1 MLSKSGLL
9 SLLFTLLLLPAAVV
23 AGKWTAP
30 PAAAI
35 ASAHPAATE
44 AGMRILRQGGNA
56 FDAAVTVT
64 AVLAVAE
71 PYSSGI
77 GGGGFYLLHKAG
89 EGLTTMLDARERAPF
104 EAARDMYL
112 DSNGE
117 PTTASL
123 EGPLSAGIPGIPAA
137 LVELAIVHGRL
148 PLQQTLQP
156 AIEVAREGFAVDEHY
171 RRMADMRLELLQRY
185 PQTAAIFLHENRVPP
200 LGHVIR
206 QPDLA
211 RTLSRIAS
219 YGNTGFYSPLAAG
232 DMVEEVRRDG
242 GIWSLDDLAGYRLR
256 YREPVTTQYH
266 GWQVTSAAPPS
277 SGGIA
282 LATMFG
288 ILSHY
293 DLKSMSE
300 GQRYH
305 HIIEAMRH
313 AYRDRAEYLGDP
325 DHIAV
330 PVDKLL
336 SEGHIRSKLEWIRR
350 DEATPSASL
359 PPVPVEGARGTDTTH
374 FSILDGEGNRVSATL
389 SINYPFGSGYVIP
402 GTGILLNDEM
412 DDFSAKPGSPN
423 AYGLVGAEANAI
435 APGKRPLSSMSPT
448 FLEHEDKLVI
458 LGTPGGSRIITM
470 VLLGALEAMRGGTAE
485 EVASLRRLHHQY
497 LPDRV
502 AFEEGAI
509 DDSAA
514 EELIL
519 LGHELQQQERPYG
532 DMQVVIWD
540 REIDRVD
547 AASDPRGAGSAAVM
561 PMLSVARAAAD

>member
-1 MLSKSGLL
+1 MLIKPGLL
-9 SLLFTLLLLPAAVV
+9 CLLLFLLAPAVL
-23 AGKWTAP
+23 AGATAP

-56 FDAAVTVT
+56 FDAAITVT
-64 AVLAVAE
+64 AALAVVE

-77 GGGGFYLLHKAG
+77 GGGGFYLLHRV
-89 EGLTTMLDARERAPF
+89 EDGLTTMLDARERAPF
-104 EAARDMYL
+104 AASRDMYIGS
-112 DSNGE
+112 DGE
-117 PTTASL
+117 PTKDSL

-137 LVELAIVHGRL
+137 LVELAIAHGRL

-156 AIEVAREGFAVDEHY
+156 AIDLASEGFAVDEHY
-171 RRMADMRLELLQRY
+171 RQMARMRLELLQRY
-185 PQTAAIFLHENRVPP
+185 PETAAIFLLENEVPP
-200 LGHVIR
+200 VGHVIR

-211 RTLSRIAS
+211 RTLARIAA

-232 DMVEEVRRDG
+232 GMVDKVRRDG
-242 GIWSLDDLAGYRLR
+242 GIWSLRDLAEYRVV
-256 YREPVTTQYH
+256 YREPVTTRYK

-282 LATMFG
+282 LATMFA

-293 DLKSMSE
+293 ELEAMSE

-325 DHIAV
+325 DHVTV

-336 SEGHIRSKLEWIRR
+336 SSVHVRSKLDWIRE

-359 PPVPVEGARGTDTTH
+359 PPVPVDGARGNDTTH
-374 FSILDGEGNRVSATL
+374 FSILDGQGNRVSATL

-412 DDFSAKPGSPN
+412 DDFSARPGSPN

-448 FLEHEDKLVI
+448 FLERDDKLVI

-470 VLLGALEAMRGGTAE
+470 VLLGALEAMRGGAAE
-485 EVASLRRLHHQY
+485 EVAGLPRLHHQY
-497 LPDRV
+497 LPDKV
-502 AFEEGAI
+502 MFEEGAI
-509 DDSAA
+509 SESARDQ
-514 EELIL
+514 LTL
-519 LGHELQQQERPYG
+519 LGHELQQLERPYG
-532 DMQVVIWD
+532 NMQVVIWD
-540 REIDRVD
+540 RQTGEVD
-547 AASDPRGAGSAAVM
+547 AASDPRGAGSAAVV
-561 PMLSVARAAAD
+561 PRLSVAQAAAN

>member
-1 MLSKSGLL
+1 
-9 SLLFTLLLLPAAVV
+9 
-23 AGKWTAP
+23 
-30 PAAAI
+30 
-35 ASAHPAATE
+35 
-44 AGMRILRQGGNA
+44 MRILRQGGNA

-89 EGLTTMLDARERAPF
+89 DGLTSMLDARERAPF
-104 EAARDMYL
+104 EATRDMYL
-112 DSNGE
+112 DSDGE
-117 PTTASL
+117 PTSASL

-137 LVELAIVHGRL
+137 LVELANAHGRL

-156 AIEVAREGFAVDEHY
+156 AIEIASGGFTVDEHY
-171 RRMADMRLELLQRY
+171 RRMAKMRLELLQRY
-185 PQTAAIFLHENRVPP
+185 PQTAAIFLHENQVPP

-211 RTLSRIAS
+211 RTLSRIAA
-219 YGNTGFYSPLAAG
+219 YGNTGFYSPLASG
-232 DMVEEVRRDG
+232 DMVEQVRRDG
-242 GIWSLDDLAGYRLR
+242 GIWSLSDLASYRLL
-256 YREPVTTQYH
+256 YREPVTTHYQ
-266 GWQVTSAAPPS
+266 GWRVTSAAPPS

-282 LATMFG
+282 LATMFA

-293 DLKSMSE
+293 DLESMSE

-325 DHIAV
+325 DHVPV

-336 SEGHIRSKLEWIRR
+336 SEGHVRSKLGWISS

-423 AYGLVGAEANAI
+423 GYGLVGAEANAI

-448 FLEHEDKLVI
+448 FLEHENRLVI

-485 EVASLRRLHHQY
+485 QVASLRRLHHQY

-502 AFEEGAI
+502 VFEEGAI
-509 DDSAA
+509 SGSVAD
-514 EELIL
+514 ELTL
-519 LGHELQQQERPYG
+519 LGHELQQQESPYG
-532 DMQVVIWD
+532 NMQVVIWD
-540 REIDRVD
+540 KEIGQVD
-547 AASDPRGAGSAAVM
+547 AASDPRGAGSAAVL
-561 PMLSVARAAAD
+561 PRLSVARAAAN